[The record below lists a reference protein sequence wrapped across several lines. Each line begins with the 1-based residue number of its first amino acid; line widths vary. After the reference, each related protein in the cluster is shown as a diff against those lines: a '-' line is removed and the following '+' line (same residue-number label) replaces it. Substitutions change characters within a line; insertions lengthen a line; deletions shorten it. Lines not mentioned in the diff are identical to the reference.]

1 MERDNRLLYYLK
13 VLTQQ
18 QMNRLLLT
26 LLVSP
31 TLFGSLMS
39 LSAIANPAGISQ
51 TPGQPTNSPN
61 CVKSPHTQRL
71 TCIRLPAKTAT
82 SSSKLAI
89 RWQSPADEPIAM
101 LDFTEEESDAAVAL
115 FGCDC
120 LLCINSLRQLRG
132 LPPLAS

>member
-1 MERDNRLLYYLK
+1 
-13 VLTQQ
+13 
-18 QMNRLLLT
+18 MNRFLLT

-39 LSAIANPAGISQ
+39 LSAIAKPIQASETPSQ
-51 TPGQPTNSPN
+51 STNSAN

-71 TCIRLPAKTAT
+71 SCIRLPGKSAALN
-82 SSSKLAI
+82 SKPKI
-89 RWQSPADEPIAM
+89 SWQRQGDEPIAM

-115 FGCDC
+115 YGCDC
-120 LLCINSLRQLRG
+120 QLCINSLRQLRG